1 MKKKLGKMSNM
12 FKDKDQK
19 RKLFLHY
26 YKYTNG
32 FRTNELMYIQGN
44 TGDPLIVS
52 GITKKF

>member
-12 FKDKDQK
+12 FKDKDQI

-32 FRTNELMYIQGN
+32 FRTNELMYI
-44 TGDPLIVS
+44 
-52 GITKKF
+52 